1 MIPWVGTNL
10 CCSKMWVRNTVR
22 SHRYRLLNMTKN
34 IQWAILPGFLLVKL
48 SLYKYMYAR
57 THVSIFGSLTSL
69 KKFIT
74 TGSWVSALFLNF
86 PETWQFLLQYELQWV
101 WAITYKTSFNY
112 YFCLTFFRL
121 FFCFAVLPL
130 QFFDNN

>member
-1 MIPWVGTNL
+1 MDRVSLLRIGNRKLTNDTM
-10 CCSKMWVRNTVR
+10 SGNK
-22 SHRYRLLNMTKN
+22 SLLLQDVSQKYCAKSQIQIAKYDKN

-74 TGSWVSALFLNF
+74 TGS
-86 PETWQFLLQYELQWV
+86 
-101 WAITYKTSFNY
+101 
-112 YFCLTFFRL
+112 
-121 FFCFAVLPL
+121 
-130 QFFDNN
+130 